1 MRAMANQKDFSPA
14 EWTLLR
20 LAPSFVSVG
29 VSASDRSGLFASIR
43 EALAGARE
51 VIEAVNKNIVLEL
64 FSALAADRTLPDI
77 PDIDTLLGRGS
88 KEKQMENFK
97 RVALAQV
104 VAAVDVLAKKAS
116 PTESDAYR
124 KLLVGVAERAAN
136 ASKEGSFLG
145 FGGVRV
151 SQKERD
157 FIDAVKRAAGVE

>member
-1 MRAMANQKDFSPA
+1 MRDMANQKSFSPA

-20 LAPSFVSVG
+20 LTPSFVSVG

-51 VIEAVNKNIVLEL
+51 VIEGVNKNIALEL

-77 PDIDTLLGRGS
+77 PDVDTLLGKGS
-88 KEKQMENFK
+88 HEQQMENFK
-97 RVALAQV
+97 RVALDQV
-104 VAAVDVLAKKAS
+104 VAAVALLAERAS
-116 PTESDAYR
+116 PKECDAYR
-124 KLLVGVAERAAN
+124 NLLVGVADRAAN

-157 FIDAVKRAAGVE
+157 FIDAVKRATGLG